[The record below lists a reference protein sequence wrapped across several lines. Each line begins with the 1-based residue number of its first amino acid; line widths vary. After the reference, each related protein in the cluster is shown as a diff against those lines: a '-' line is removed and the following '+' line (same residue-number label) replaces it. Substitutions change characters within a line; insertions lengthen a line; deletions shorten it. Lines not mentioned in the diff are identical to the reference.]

1 MNCIKIVLKE
11 ASRHKHVNCMNPN
24 NHPGLTNRSN
34 KCMFGDTRVALTR
47 EGGRGFR
54 RHIEVFV

>member
-1 MNCIKIVLKE
+1 MNCIKRVLKE

-24 NHPGLTNRSN
+24 NHLKLANRSN

-54 RHIEVFV
+54 RHTEVLV

>member
-11 ASRHKHVNCMNPN
+11 APRHKHVNYMNPN

-47 EGGRGFR
+47 EGRRGFR
-54 RHIEVFV
+54 RHMEFLV